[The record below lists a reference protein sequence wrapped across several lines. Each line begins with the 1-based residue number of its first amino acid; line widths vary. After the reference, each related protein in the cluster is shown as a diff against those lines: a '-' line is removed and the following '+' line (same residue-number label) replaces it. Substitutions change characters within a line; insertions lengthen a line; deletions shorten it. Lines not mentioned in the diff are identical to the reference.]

1 MLRLRDIM
9 STDLITLAPELTLRE
24 AIELLTNEHVTGA
37 PVVAG
42 GQVAGVISTTDLLE
56 FAASAP
62 DVSRDRFEGAD
73 WNVDPTSDE
82 SPTDDTESAA
92 FFLEEFS
99 GKDADDAEEEAEE
112 DGMNFLDEHV
122 VAEAMS
128 RKVLSLPP
136 ETPVTRGAQFM
147 REAGIHRVLVMQGDA
162 LVGIVTTSDVSQ
174 AVAERGMDNRTLSF
188 RLSQSSEQT
197 RP

>member
-24 AIELLTNEHVTGA
+24 AIELLTTEHVSGA

-42 GQVAGVISTTDLLE
+42 GVVAGVISATDLLE

-62 DVSRDRFEGAD
+62 DLSSQQFEGAE
-73 WNVDPTSDE
+73 WNRELT
-82 SPTDDTESAA
+82 TDDSPKDDSESAA
-92 FFLEEFS
+92 FFLDEIPARM
-99 GKDADDAEEEAEE
+99 ADETDEEADEI
-112 DGMNFLDEHV
+112 GLNFLDEHV

-136 ETPVTRGAQFM
+136 ETPVAEGAQFM
-147 REAGIHRVLVMQGDA
+147 MDSGIHRVLVMQGDA
-162 LVGIVTTSDVSQ
+162 LMGIVTTSDVTQ
-174 AVAERGMDNRTLSF
+174 AVAERRAGGPTLPFMRS
-188 RLSQSSEQT
+188 RLSHAEM
-197 RP
+197 R